1 MGMSNPILDRLA
13 SGQPT
18 LGAWTVTGSPLAA
31 EAMIA
36 PGIDLV
42 AVDLQHGSPELSDLR
57 PVVTAVEARGVPL
70 VARVAVNDP
79 TVIGR
84 ALDLGALGVIV
95 PLVEDGAAAARA
107 VAACRYAPMG
117 VRSYG
122 PSHVGLAQGT
132 WDPRELE
139 RVATLVMVETSTAL
153 ANVRE
158 IAATP
163 GITGIV
169 IGPSDLSI
177 ALGEDAFK
185 AHQTPRMVDAFMA
198 IRDACLEAGVAAGI
212 VCPTA
217 EAAARYLAAGFRF
230 LTLGS
235 DVGLLLGGMSRLM
248 GDLEAARATTTTPA
262 S

>member
-1 MGMSNPILDRLA
+1 MGMSNPILDRLGRGEA
-13 SGQPT
+13 A

-36 PGIDLV
+36 PGIDFV

-70 VARVAVNDP
+70 VARVAVNDA

-84 ALDLGALGVIV
+84 ALDLGALGIIV
-95 PLVEDGAAAARA
+95 PLVDDTDAAARA
-107 VAACRYAPMG
+107 VAACRYAPAG

-122 PSHVGLAQGT
+122 PSHVGMAQGT

-139 RVATLVMVETSTAL
+139 RVAVFVMVETARAL
-153 ANVRE
+153 ANVRA

-163 GITGIV
+163 GISGIV

-177 ALGEDAFK
+177 ALGEDAFQ
-185 AHQTPRMVDAFMA
+185 AHQTPRVVDAIMT
-198 IRDACLEAGVAAGI
+198 IKDACLDADVAAGI
-212 VCPTA
+212 VCPSA
-217 EAAARYLAAGFRF
+217 EVGARYLAAGFRF
-230 LTLGS
+230 ITLGS

-248 GDLEAARATTTTPA
+248 ADLETARSATGA
-262 S
+262 